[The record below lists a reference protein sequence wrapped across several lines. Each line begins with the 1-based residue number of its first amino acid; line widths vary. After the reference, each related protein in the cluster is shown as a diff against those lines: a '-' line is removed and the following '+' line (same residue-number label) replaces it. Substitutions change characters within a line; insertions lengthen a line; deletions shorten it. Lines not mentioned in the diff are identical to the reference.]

1 VEKMTQK
8 QRDSLSK
15 YLYDIS
21 KIIFATLVIGQII
34 KPEEFKIWIMI
45 SGVSFTVLSLI
56 LAYLLEG

>member
-1 VEKMTQK
+1 VEEMNQK
-8 QRDSLSK
+8 QRDSLSR

-34 KPEEFKIWIMI
+34 RPEEFKMWIMI